1 MLTLV
6 QTKDAV
12 PLLGIYAAGRDKKT
26 SVRKR
31 QTGTVYFTHD
41 LDPDKQNV
49 SDASGVLHL
58 HKTYLKKENHVNN
71 YEFEEIAGMLDDETE
86 PDMHHPLKHAYWN
99 IRQNFDRYLRREMF
113 IGDDADTVGLA
124 GDDDADRQLGRRE
137 DAIPHRPDAALP
149 ARHAGPQQAPDPL
162 AEPRAGD

>member
-12 PLLGIYAAGRDKKT
+12 PLLGIYAAPENKSKT
-26 SVRKR
+26 SVRKK

-86 PDMHHPLKHAYWN
+86 PTPT
-99 IRQNFDRYLRREMF
+99 
-113 IGDDADTVGLA
+113 GTS
-124 GDDDADRQLGRRE
+124 GRTST
-137 DAIPHRPDAALP
+137 AICG
-149 ARHAGPQQAPDPL
+149 ARCSSGTT
-162 AEPRAGD
+162 RTRCSS

>member
-1 MLTLV
+1 M

-12 PLLGIYAAGRDKKT
+12 PLLGIYAAPENKSKT
-26 SVRKR
+26 SVRKK

-71 YEFEEIAGMLDDETE
+71 YEFEEIA
-86 PDMHHPLKHAYWN
+86 
-99 IRQNFDRYLRREMF
+99 
-113 IGDDADTVGLA
+113 
-124 GDDDADRQLGRRE
+124 
-137 DAIPHRPDAALP
+137 
-149 ARHAGPQQAPDPL
+149 HAG
-162 AEPRAGD
+162 R